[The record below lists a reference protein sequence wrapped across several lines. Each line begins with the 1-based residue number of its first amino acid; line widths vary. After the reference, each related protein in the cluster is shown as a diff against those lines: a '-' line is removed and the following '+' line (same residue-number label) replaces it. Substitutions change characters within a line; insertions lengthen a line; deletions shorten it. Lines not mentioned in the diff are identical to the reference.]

1 MVKYADHIGVAHG
14 RNALAYDHRS
24 QRQPALGGTAHTAL
38 ADGMAKRRV
47 GLKVERRGRIVHD
60 QYLRRAHQGARDGQA
75 LALAT
80 AEVLTARLDRGIEPL
95 RLVAHE
101 LARLRHV
108 ERRPEIL
115 VGRSLV
121 APGQVAADGA
131 AHQRRTLWN
140 GRDHTAQL
148 VERPGA
154 HVGAH
159 HTHAAGARIVQA
171 RDKRD
176 ERGLAATRTADNAKR
191 LAQRELQGHIVDGI
205 CRARAKGEARMVKAQ
220 RRDRNS
226 ATRQV
231 ARLRQ
236 RDRLVALV
244 SDARHAIEHLVDTRR
259 AGARLGKDHDQVGD
273 VHDGGER
280 LRHVVHKRH
289 DLTLR
294 ELAHVDLDAA
304 HPQDGAHAQ
313 VHHQKRDGIKDR
325 RELAHRDGSI
335 GLVIGGL
342 GKTLALVV
350 LTHKGANNAG
360 ARKPLAADKRDAV
373 ELCLQLP
380 VIRDTARHDKPKHQ
394 ADSGRADQ
402 EDHAELKVDGKG
414 RAHRAHRQEGPADE
428 HAYAQRHSELHLV
441 DVVGDAGDKR
451 RRAKA
456 VEFGIAQLVDV
467 LVERTADIGAHAL
480 RGERRHLLADER
492 KRDADHSHGAK
503 QHTVVDDGVDI
514 VCANTL
520 IDHLGNHQ
528 RRQQVKDHFDQLT
541 RRANHHIPAKLTTK
555 TPEQLNHV

>member
-1 MVKYADHIGVAHG
+1 
-14 RNALAYDHRS
+14 
-24 QRQPALGGTAHTAL
+24 
-38 ADGMAKRRV
+38 MAKRRV

-108 ERRPEIL
+108 ERHPELL

-131 AHQRRTLWN
+131 AHQRRALWN

-159 HTHAAGARIVQA
+159 HAHAAGTRIVQA
-171 RDKRD
+171 RDERD
-176 ERGLAATRTADNAKR
+176 ERRLTAARAADNAER
-191 LAQRELQGHIVDGI
+191 LAQRQLQGHIVDGVGS
-205 CRARAKGEARMVKAQ
+205 AGAKREARMAQAQ
-220 RRDRNS
+220 RRNGSDI
-226 ATRQV
+226 

-273 VHDGGER
+273 VHDGGQG
-280 LRHVVHKRH
+280 LRHVVDERH
-289 DLTLR
+289 DLALR

-313 VHHQKRDGIKDR
+313 VHHKKRDGVENR

-335 GLVIGGL
+335 GLVVGGL
-342 GKTLALVV
+342 RKALALVIFA
-350 LTHKGANNAG
+350 HEGANHAG
-360 ARKPLAADKRDAV
+360 ARKALAADKRDAV
-373 ELCLQLP
+373 ELCLQLL
-380 VIRDTARHDKPKHQ
+380 VVRNTARHDKPKHQ
-394 ADSGRADQ
+394 ADGGRADQ
-402 EDHAELKVDGKG
+402 KDHAELKVDGKG
-414 RAHRAHRQEGPADE
+414 RDHGAHRQKGPADE
-428 HAYAQRHSELHLV
+428 HAHAQRHSELHLV
-441 DVVGDAGDKR
+441 NVVGNARDER

-456 VEFGIAQLVDV
+456 VELGIAQLVDV
-467 LVERTADIGAHAL
+467 LVERAANVGAHAL

-514 VCANTL
+514 VYANTL
-520 IDHLGNHQ
+520 IDHPGNHQ